1 MKVEA
6 FVIHLSRAQG
16 RAPQVERLKASLPM
30 PVTVIDA
37 VDAELLRDDEIET
50 VYRPDLQR
58 PRYPFPLRRT
68 EIACFLS
75 HRKAWQTIIERG
87 LDAGLV
93 VEDDVELQPN
103 FQEVLGLSLGHA
115 TPGDY
120 LRFPKQARERGRATA
135 EAGASCLFEPRAL
148 GLGMQAQLVGRDA
161 ASELLA
167 FTREFDRPVD
177 TTIQMRWLHGV
188 RVLSSTPV
196 AIREVAA
203 ELGGT
208 TVQGKEKPFTEIL
221 SREVSRA
228 GYRFAVRIRNVLN
241 SWSTAAKDRG
251 N

>member
-6 FVIHLSRAQG
+6 FVIHLSRAKG

-30 PVTVIDA
+30 PVIVIDA
-37 VDAELLRDDEIET
+37 VDAERLRGDEIAR
-50 VYRPDLQR
+50 VYRPGLNR
-58 PRYPFPLRRT
+58 PRYPFPLRHT

-75 HRKAWQTIIERG
+75 HRKAWQTIVERG

-93 VEDDVELQPN
+93 VEDDVELQPD
-103 FQEVLGLSLGHA
+103 FQEVLALAFGHA
-115 TPGDY
+115 TPADY
-120 LRFPKQARERGRATA
+120 LRFPKQARERGKAA
-135 EAGASCLFEPRAL
+135 AAAGASSLFEPRAL

-167 FTREFDRPVD
+167 FTRAFDRPVD

-188 RVLSSTPV
+188 RVLSSSPV

-208 TVQGKEKPFTEIL
+208 TIQGKDKPFTEIL
-221 SREVSRA
+221 SREVRRA
-228 GYRFAVRIRNVLN
+228 GYRFAVKLFDALKSRPGVDSRE
-241 SWSTAAKDRG
+241 S
-251 N
+251 